1 MLLCTYIE
9 ANQIKKTKTKTK
21 QNKHEKKENNSK
33 ILKDIWFFYSLS
45 LISSFSRIKIRH
57 ASRSPGAADP
67 DGAHL
72 YRSTTASAITSPPT
86 YTTSLFGCRSLSPV
100 TLCRWEALYST
111 WLSSSL
117 SPWVISY
124 ITTTYSI
131 DIIGS
136 DWNPRVYISLLYSSV
151 CRFFEISHTSYND
164 VFRNS

>member
-1 MLLCTYIE
+1 
-9 ANQIKKTKTKTK
+9 
-21 QNKHEKKENNSK
+21 
-33 ILKDIWFFYSLS
+33 
-45 LISSFSRIKIRH
+45 
-57 ASRSPGAADP
+57 
-67 DGAHL
+67 
-72 YRSTTASAITSPPT
+72 
-86 YTTSLFGCRSLSPV
+86 
-100 TLCRWEALYST
+100 LYST